1 MQGEAVFVL
10 LFIVATAVAVAAR
23 RLQVPY
29 TVALVLAGLV
39 LGPLHAFE
47 PPHLTKELLFSIIL
61 PGLIF
66 EAAFHVEFRDFWRD
80 RNAILSLAVPGV
92 VATIALTTILLTPVV
107 GALSLA
113 DAFDWRH
120 ALVFGTV
127 VAATDPIS
135 VVALFKHLGVPRR
148 LGLLIEG
155 ESLLNDGT
163 AIVFFTLAL
172 GVVAAHMNSVRDV
185 ALTFVTIV
193 GAGLAVG
200 LVVGMAVSEVIR
212 GVDDPMIE
220 ITLTTIAAYGAFL
233 AAEHLGYSGVIA
245 TVVAGMLC
253 GNYGARTGMSPST
266 RVAAETFWDYV
277 AFALNSIVFLLIG
290 FEVHLD
296 ALLHSWAPILAAYL
310 AMTIGRGI
318 VVFGVSGLLRLTR
331 QGLPASW
338 SAVLTWGG
346 LRGALSMV
354 LALSLP
360 RDFPYRDL
368 LVTMT
373 FGVVVLSILV
383 QGLTMASVLR
393 ALGIVRAH
401 AARTAYEKTRGALQA
416 ADAALAELES
426 MARARTAPRDVLET
440 VRDEYEARIRDAE
453 AALRDI
459 RLARDELRCEE
470 LKHIRRHLLQV
481 EKERVIDGFRRGALS
496 EESYEQLLA
505 DVDARLVDVEAD
517 RGNGEARETE
527 AGAPAEPPRGDVR
540 GGRDGVASE

>member
-1 MQGEAVFVL
+1 VQGEAVFLL
-10 LFIVATAVAVAAR
+10 LFIIATAVAIAAR

-39 LGPLHAFE
+39 LGPVRAFE
-47 PPHLTKELLFSIIL
+47 APHLTKELLFSLIL
-61 PGLIF
+61 PGLVF
-66 EAAFHVEFRDFWRD
+66 EAAFHVEFEDFWRD
-80 RNAILSLAVPGV
+80 RTAILALAVPGV
-92 VATIALTTILLTPVV
+92 VATIALTTVFLTPVID
-107 GALSLA
+107 ALALA
-113 DAFDWRH
+113 DGFDWRH
-120 ALVFGTV
+120 AVVFGAV

-163 AIVFFTLAL
+163 AIVFFALAL
-172 GVVAAHMNSVRDV
+172 SVVAGHINSVRDV
-185 ALTFVTIV
+185 AVAFMTIL

-200 LVVGMAVSEVIR
+200 LVVGMAVSQVIR
-212 GVDDPMIE
+212 GVDDPMVE

-253 GNYGARTGMSPST
+253 GNYGARRGMSPST

-290 FEVHLD
+290 FDVHLD
-296 ALLHSWAPILAAYL
+296 ALLASWAPILAAYL

-331 QGLPASW
+331 QGMAASW
-338 SAVLTWGG
+338 SGVLTWGG

-360 RDFPYRDL
+360 RDFPHREL
-368 LVTMT
+368 VVTMT
-373 FGVVVLSILV
+373 FGVVLLSILI
-383 QGLTMASVLR
+383 QGLTMAPLLR
-393 ALGIVRAH
+393 LLGIVREQ
-401 AARTAYEKTRGALQA
+401 AARTAYETTRGTLQA
-416 ADAALAELES
+416 ADAALTELDA
-426 MARARTAPRDVLET
+426 MARGRTAPRDVLDT

-453 AALRDI
+453 AALQDI
-459 RLARDELRCEE
+459 RLARHELRAEE
-470 LKHIRRHLLQV
+470 LRRTRRHLLQV
-481 EKERVIDGFRRGALS
+481 EKERVIDGLRRGTISQESS
-496 EESYEQLLA
+496 ERLLA
-505 DVDARLVDVEAD
+505 DIDARLVEVESGGD
-517 RGNGEARETE
+517 EDGEASPGPDATARRDRS
-527 AGAPAEPPRGDVR
+527 AP
-540 GGRDGVASE
+540 